1 MDTEET
7 LTARDVA
14 QMCGVTSR
22 TVTRWIKA
30 GYFPGAWKAPG
41 KTSSYHIPRAEVVAF
56 IDRMSD
62 EIDTQDRES
71 ALARTGLHSD
81 PMAHPG
87 QRAAL
92 TGVMEVL
99 QRLDHQQVGKLFAL
113 IIEDDAD
120 AGAIFEFTLR
130 AVGFHPMTVRT
141 GQEALSIMTSMLPN
155 LVILDLHLPDVPGID
170 ILQQIRTTSWLADV
184 PVIVATAHPQMAEVI
199 EEKADLVLIKPVRY
213 RVLQNKAVELA
224 RQD

>member
-1 MDTEET
+1 MDSRET
-7 LTARDVA
+7 LTAKEVA
-14 QMCGVTSR
+14 LMCGVTSR

-62 EIDTQDRES
+62 EIDTQGRAS
-71 ALARTGLHSD
+71 ALEETGLPTD

-92 TGVMEVL
+92 TGMVEVL
-99 QRLDHQQVGKLFAL
+99 QRLDRQQASKLFAL
-113 IIEDDAD
+113 IVEDDDD

-141 GQEALSIMTSMLPN
+141 GQEALAIMASMLPN
-155 LVILDLHLPDVPGID
+155 LVILDLHLPDMPGTN
-170 ILQQIRTTSWLADV
+170 ILQQIRSTQFLADV
-184 PVIVATAHPQMAEVI
+184 PVIVATAHPQMAEAV
-199 EEKADLVLIKPVRY
+199 EEKADVVLIKPVRY

-224 RQD
+224 RPD

>member
-1 MDTEET
+1 MDSEET

-41 KTSSYHIPRAEVVAF
+41 KTSSYHIPKAEVVAF

-62 EIDTQDRES
+62 EIDTQGRE
-71 ALARTGLHSD
+71 
-81 PMAHPG
+81 
-87 QRAAL
+87 
-92 TGVMEVL
+92 MEVL
-99 QRLDHQQVGKLFAL
+99 QRLDHRQAGKLFAL

-155 LVILDLHLPDVPGID
+155 LVVLDLHLPDMPGID
-170 ILQQIRTTSWLADV
+170 ILQRIRTTGWLADV
-184 PVIVATAHPQMAEVI
+184 PVIVATAHPQMAEVV
-199 EEKADLVLIKPVRY
+199 EEEADLVLIKPVRY
-213 RVLQNKAVELA
+213 RVLQDKAVELA

>member
-1 MDTEET
+1 MDSSES
-7 LTARDVA
+7 LTAKEVA
-14 QMCGVTSR
+14 HMCGVTSR

-41 KTSSYHIPRAEVVAF
+41 KTSSYHIPKTEMVAF

-62 EIDTQDRES
+62 GIDAQGRER
-71 ALARTGLHSD
+71 ALEKTGLQTD

-92 TGVMEVL
+92 TGMVEVL
-99 QRLDHQQVGKLFAL
+99 QRLDHQQANKLFAL
-113 IIEDDAD
+113 IVEDDAD

-130 AVGFHPMTVRT
+130 AVGFHPMTVHT
-141 GQEALSIMTSMLPN
+141 GQEALSIMASMLPN
-155 LVILDLHLPDVPGID
+155 LVVLDLHLPDVPGTD
-170 ILQQIRTTSWLADV
+170 VLQQIRTTRWLADV

-199 EEKADLVLIKPVRY
+199 EDEADLVLIKPVRY
-213 RVLQNKAVELA
+213 RVLQDKAVELA
-224 RQD
+224 RPD